1 MGQQFLHGLD
11 QVDDHSDAHEEGA
24 DGNSHGNEAVADAQ
38 GGNLTVPALNGH
50 GDAVDNQNGQEDDDS
65 DLEDDI
71 DNLTEGE
78 GELLDDQVNADQAG
92 AAQGDVRTEE
102 DHPGECNQSSI
113 LCPVQGETNVYLEQ
127 ELEAL
132 DDYLYIQQMR
142 YDSRI
147 SCKKDI
153 RVNPFAVKIPSFT
166 LQPIVENALTH
177 GMREKEDGGRIYL
190 KIWQDDSTLI
200 ISVMDNGKGMTQ
212 EEKAALNQKILN
224 SEKTGK
230 SIGLGNLFRRME
242 VLYPEGSIRIYSKEN
257 KGTIVQLHI
266 PQCTQKEGRTQ

>member
-1 MGQQFLHGLD
+1 M
-11 QVDDHSDAHEEGA
+11 
-24 DGNSHGNEAVADAQ
+24 
-38 GGNLTVPALNGH
+38 
-50 GDAVDNQNGQEDDDS
+50 
-65 DLEDDI
+65 
-71 DNLTEGE
+71 
-78 GELLDDQVNADQAG
+78 
-92 AAQGDVRTEE
+92 
-102 DHPGECNQSSI
+102 
-113 LCPVQGETNVYLEQ
+113 
-127 ELEAL
+127 EAL

-147 SCKKDI
+147 TCRKDI
-153 RVNPFAVKIPSFT
+153 RVNPFAVKTPSFT

-190 KIWQDDSTLI
+190 KIWQDDSALI

-230 SIGLGNLFRRME
+230 SIGLCNLFRRME
-242 VLYPEGSIRIYSKEN
+242 VLYSEGSIRIYSRES

-266 PQCTQKEGRTQ
+266 PQCTEKEGKTQ